1 MGDQPQAPQTVVNVN
16 MANYTPTA
24 AAQPPTAAPK
34 PTQPKSAFVA
44 CVLFAVGG
52 IVGLHRMYL
61 NRPFLGWLLLL
72 GAMAWGATQP
82 PFGGAELLVLPL
94 GLLLLDLFRIPRW
107 VRQHNVSV
115 ATIAPSPLPA
125 PAPVVA
131 GTPAGAA
138 AQPTITAAA
147 PPPQKP
153 KDLRTLLLHV
163 AHRGDGKLTVTQ
175 AVMETG
181 MDWKPIERCLR
192 KMVRAGYVDVDN
204 EPDSGVVVYVFP
216 ELVGRPR
223 LVDDELPT
231 DGARDPGLV

>member
-1 MGDQPQAPQTVVNVN
+1 MSVWLRSRP
-16 MANYTPTA
+16 
-24 AAQPPTAAPK
+24 
-34 PTQPKSAFVA
+34 
-44 CVLFAVGG
+44 
-52 IVGLHRMYL
+52 HRCL
-61 NRPFLGWLLLL
+61 LQLRSLPGRPR
-72 GAMAWGATQP
+72 A
-82 PFGGAELLVLPL
+82 
-94 GLLLLDLFRIPRW
+94 R
-107 VRQHNVSV
+107 
-115 ATIAPSPLPA
+115 
-125 PAPVVA
+125 
-131 GTPAGAA
+131 A

-216 ELVGRPR
+216 ELVGRPAAGRRRAPHGRRSGSRACIDSSLERCIYNFDSRR
-223 LVDDELPT
+223 LYRHTRLALPDRAGWT
-231 DGARDPGLV
+231 HKKGRETAYG

>member
-1 MGDQPQAPQTVVNVN
+1 
-16 MANYTPTA
+16 
-24 AAQPPTAAPK
+24 
-34 PTQPKSAFVA
+34 
-44 CVLFAVGG
+44 
-52 IVGLHRMYL
+52 MYL

-107 VRQHNVSV
+107 VRQHNVRV

-138 AQPTITAAA
+138 AQPPFTAAA

-181 MDWKPIERCLR
+181 MDWKPNRALPTEDGERGIRRRGQRARQWRRRLR
-192 KMVRAGYVDVDN
+192 LSGAGGAAAAARRRAPHGRRSGSRACIDSAPESCIYNFGGRGNCIGTPRARRMDTILQGGWVAHSRNCPTGGKN
-204 EPDSGVVVYVFP
+204 E
-216 ELVGRPR
+216 RPR
-223 LVDDELPT
+223 
-231 DGARDPGLV
+231 